1 MLWKLAFIF
10 IFMFLEREM
19 CKLQHNLY
27 EELFIRYSLQSA
39 ILSDQTAG
47 LKTQYWLLSE
57 E

>member
-1 MLWKLAFIF
+1 MLWKLAFIS
-10 IFMFLEREM
+10 ILMFLEREM